1 MMMKEETNVASYKA
15 LCNMLKNNRDLASG
29 EEESI
34 SRTPFNDNV
43 RGSSAY
49 TSISLPGKRPTMNEL
64 VLVVERLKALKLSG
78 MAEAV
83 SDIIKLPV

>member
-1 MMMKEETNVASYKA
+1 MKMKEETDVASYKA

-29 EEESI
+29 EEEPI

-49 TSISLPGKRPTMNEL
+49 TAISLPGK
-64 VLVVERLKALKLSG
+64 
-78 MAEAV
+78 EA
-83 SDIIKLPV
+83 DHE